1 MGSQSLKTAPRKIGR
16 FAEWE
21 NFQVRCI
28 RPDLMLIG
36 QMTDPVS
43 GNTGQLS
50 KSSLLLMSPP
60 PPLSMHLCGRVLD
73 VLECARAIFL
83 LHHTNVL
90 IFSFLGLFLKS
101 ALMERFLSFWQ
112 IHRWGCVEVD
122 LSTFSVSLCFSL
134 KCSLARTHART
145 HTLSFCGSSFYL
157 TVFSHL
163 FLQSQPM
170 SPNTIGFLKTGNDSF
185 PFFPNRT
192 DQFSIPRKGW

>member
-1 MGSQSLKTAPRKIGR
+1 
-16 FAEWE
+16 
-21 NFQVRCI
+21 
-28 RPDLMLIG
+28 MLIG

-60 PPLSMHLCGRVLD
+60 PLLSMHLCGRVLD

-112 IHRWGCVEVD
+112 IHRWGCAKVD
-122 LSTFSVSLCFSL
+122 LSTFSVSLSFSL
-134 KCSLARTHART
+134 TCSLARTYART

-185 PFFPNRT
+185 PFFPNQT